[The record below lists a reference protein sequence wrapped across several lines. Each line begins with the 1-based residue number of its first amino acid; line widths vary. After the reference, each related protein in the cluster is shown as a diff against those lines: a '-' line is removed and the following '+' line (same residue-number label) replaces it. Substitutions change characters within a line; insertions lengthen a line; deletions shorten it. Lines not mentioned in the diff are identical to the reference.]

1 MLKVSLKRYFVTCL
15 LVIVPILG
23 TVLVLKTLFITLDG
37 LLGDFLEK
45 YFPQRYIPG
54 QGILLLVAVI
64 FFGGLLATNF
74 MGRRIV
80 AFWEGILQQ
89 VPLVRG
95 MYTSIKSILD
105 VLSFH
110 EQDKGAARYYQNLRL

>member
-1 MLKVSLKRYFVTCL
+1 MLKVSLKRYFITGL
-15 LVIVPILG
+15 LVIVPIWG

-64 FFGGLLATNF
+64 LFGLLLAMNF
-74 MGRRIV
+74 IGRRIV
-80 AFWEGILQQ
+80 AFWEGIVQR
-89 VPLVRG
+89 VTLVSG
-95 MYTSIKSILD
+95 ISSYITSKCD
-105 VLSFH
+105 VL
-110 EQDKGAARYYQNLRL
+110 

>member
-1 MLKVSLKRYFVTCL
+1 MLKVSLKRYFITGL
-15 LVIVPILG
+15 LVIVPIWG

-64 FFGGLLATNF
+64 LFGGLLARTF
-74 MGRRIV
+74 IGGRIL
-80 AFWEGILQQ
+80 AFGEGILQR
-89 VPLVRG
+89 VRWFG
-95 MYTSIKSILD
+95 GSTTTSNPRWVS
-105 VLSFH
+105 LSF
-110 EQDKGAARYYQNLRL
+110 

>member
-1 MLKVSLKRYFVTCL
+1 MLKVSLKRYFITGL
-15 LVIVPILG
+15 LVIVPIWG

-54 QGILLLVAVI
+54 QGILLLVAVV

-74 MGRRIV
+74 MARRIV
-80 AFWEGILQQ
+80 AFWEATLQRWPP
-89 VPLVRG
+89 VPRISP
-95 MYTSIKSILD
+95 T
-105 VLSFH
+105 
-110 EQDKGAARYYQNLRL
+110 

>member
-1 MLKVSLKRYFVTCL
+1 MLKVSLKRYFITGL
-15 LVIVPILG
+15 LVIVPIWG

-54 QGILLLVAVI
+54 QGILLLVAVV
-64 FFGGLLATNF
+64 FLGGLLATNF

-80 AFWEGILQQ
+80 AFWSSILQR

-95 MYTSIKSILD
+95 IYTAMNSMMD
-105 VLSFH
+105 VLSLKD
-110 EQDKGAARYYQNLRL
+110 QGRGATNEF